1 MTQGYRPG
9 SAPGNN
15 STWPA
20 LVLIGM
26 TILILGVLLAGSD
39 LSQPTDDDAQAAQ
52 TDTSAADSAPG
63 DTAAEVEST
72 PVPAEAEASPPPTEE
87 DTAVTQAEPTEA
99 QPVEAVTVAAA
110 HYDPA
115 QVEEG
120 QRIYMANCFACH
132 GMDARGIPGL
142 GKDLIVSEFM
152 DGLTDEELVNFVIA
166 GRQPWEEGNTTGV
179 SMPPRGGN
187 PMVTN
192 DQIMAV
198 VAYLRTA
205 SAEFDAAQTGQ
216 PVQET
221 PAEVVQ
227 TEPTATPTPRPT
239 QPPSTPAPT
248 PDAPFE
254 VAYAPD
260 FAYAWSCSGCHGADG
275 RGVEGFASASLFDSD
290 LLDAANRA
298 DLLAFLTIAQP
309 PVNPEEAFPHPAR
322 GGYPILTDEQ
332 LEELIDYLYTL
343 AP

>member
-63 DTAAEVEST
+63 DTAAVE
-72 PVPAEAEASPPPTEE
+72 PPPAEEE
-87 DTAVTQAEPTEA
+87 SAAAEPTEA
-99 QPVEAVTVAAA
+99 GPAEAVTAA
-110 HYDPA
+110 HYDPD
-115 QVEEG
+115 QVAEG
-120 QRIYMANCFACH
+120 QRVYIATCFACH

-152 DGLTDEELVNFVIA
+152 DGLTDEELVDFIIA
-166 GRQPWEEGNTTGV
+166 GRQPWEPGNTTGV

-187 PMVTN
+187 PMVTD

-205 SAEFDAAQTGQ
+205 SAEYDAAQTGQ
-216 PVQET
+216 PAPAT

-227 TEPTATPTPRPT
+227 AEPTATPTPRPT

-260 FAYAWSCSGCHGADG
+260 FAYAWACSACHGADG
-275 RGVEGFASASLFDSD
+275 RGVEDFATASLFDSD

-298 DLLAFLTIAQP
+298 DLLAFLTSAQP
-309 PVNPEEAFPHPAR
+309 PVNPEDAFPHPVR

-343 AP
+343 GP

>member
-20 LVLIGM
+20 LVLIGV
-26 TILILGVLLAGSD
+26 TILILGILLAGSD
-39 LSQPTDDDAQAAQ
+39 LSQPDDDDAQAAQ

-63 DTAAEVEST
+63 DTAAVEPT
-72 PVPAEAEASPPPTEE
+72 PAEEEPVAEAG
-87 DTAVTQAEPTEA
+87 PTEA
-99 QPVEAVTVAAA
+99 QPVEGVAAA

-115 QVEEG
+115 QVAEG

-152 DGLTDEELVNFVIA
+152 DGLTDEELVDFVIA

-187 PMVTN
+187 PMVTD

-216 PVQET
+216 PAPAT

-275 RGVEGFASASLFDSD
+275 RGVEGFATASLFDSD

-298 DLLAFLTIAQP
+298 DLLAFLTNAQP